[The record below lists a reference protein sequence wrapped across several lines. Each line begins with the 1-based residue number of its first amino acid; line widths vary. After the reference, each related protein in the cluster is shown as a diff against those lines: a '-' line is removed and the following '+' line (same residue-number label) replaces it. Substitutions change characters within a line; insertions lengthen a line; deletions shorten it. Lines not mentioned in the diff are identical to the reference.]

1 MMEYIRSRKYDQWMN
16 KIMGPNPIKLTEE
29 LMQNHAIPVGARVCD
44 LGSGQGLTSIF
55 LAREYGLNVYAADLW
70 SDPEENRRFFESAGA
85 ANVIPVKA
93 DAEKLPFERNFFDA
107 VISVDSYNYFGR
119 DEAYLDEK
127 LLPFLKKGGL
137 IYLAIPGMKHDCHAH
152 LPEVLL
158 RSWTPEQLEY
168 MHDAAWWRVLIGKCR
183 GVEILELSEM
193 ESNEE
198 VWADWLKQENEY
210 AVNDRKA
217 MLSGGGEYLNFIKIV
232 LKKR

>member
-1 MMEYIRSRKYDQWMN
+1 
-16 KIMGPNPIKLTEE
+16 
-29 LMQNHAIPVGARVCD
+29 
-44 LGSGQGLTSIF
+44 
-55 LAREYGLNVYAADLW
+55 
-70 SDPEENRRFFESAGA
+70 
-85 ANVIPVKA
+85 
-93 DAEKLPFERNFFDA
+93 
-107 VISVDSYNYFGR
+107 
-119 DEAYLDEK
+119 
-127 LLPFLKKGGL
+127 
-137 IYLAIPGMKHDCHAH
+137 
-152 LPEVLL
+152 
-158 RSWTPEQLEY
+158 